1 MSVRYLSEL
10 EQMHCPSAERAVE
23 QVDRCLDEMLDEFDD
38 GNLLSEYVYRVSLSR
53 EECLELLSGNREILK
68 SPQLLGNW
76 LKERIWEY
84 PEEYIIKMSGAL
96 SKITEYMTTIPQERQ
111 FSLKDT
117 QAEQALKNI
126 FFQYDWIIRE
136 MMDELKRAHPDFH
149 PASEYALKYDLS
161 YDEAESLKI
170 YMWKNQSKTE
180 TEKKEFLAQWFSD
193 VKGEHLS
200 EAELS
205 DIIVSFGTAS
215 LPDYEE
221 TMRKVKAFRE

>member
-1 MSVRYLSEL
+1 
-10 EQMHCPSAERAVE
+10 MHCPSAERAVE

-38 GNLLSEYVYRVSLSR
+38 GSLLSEYVYRVSLSR

-136 MMDELKRAHPDFH
+136 MMDELKRVHPDFH

-170 YMWKNQSKTE
+170 YMWKNQSKVE

>member
-1 MSVRYLSEL
+1 
-10 EQMHCPSAERAVE
+10 MHCPSAERAVE

-38 GNLLSEYVYRVSLSR
+38 GSLLSEYVYRVSLSR

-96 SKITEYMTTIPQERQ
+96 SKIIEYMTTIPQERQ

-136 MMDELKRAHPDFH
+136 MMDELKRVHPDFH

-170 YMWKNQSKTE
+170 YMWKNQSKVE

>member
-1 MSVRYLSEL
+1 
-10 EQMHCPSAERAVE
+10 
-23 QVDRCLDEMLDEFDD
+23 
-38 GNLLSEYVYRVSLSR
+38 
-53 EECLELLSGNREILK
+53 
-68 SPQLLGNW
+68 
-76 LKERIWEY
+76 
-84 PEEYIIKMSGAL
+84 
-96 SKITEYMTTIPQERQ
+96 
-111 FSLKDT
+111 
-117 QAEQALKNI
+117 
-126 FFQYDWIIRE
+126 

-170 YMWKNQSKTE
+170 YMWKNQSKVE

-205 DIIVSFGTAS
+205 DIIVSFGNAS

>member
-1 MSVRYLSEL
+1 
-10 EQMHCPSAERAVE
+10 MHCPSAERAVE

-38 GNLLSEYVYRVSLSR
+38 GSLLSEYVYRVSLSR

-136 MMDELKRAHPDFH
+136 MMDELKRVHPDFH

-161 YDEAESLKI
+161 YDEVESLKI
-170 YMWKNQSKTE
+170 YMWKNQSKVE

>member
-1 MSVRYLSEL
+1 
-10 EQMHCPSAERAVE
+10 MHCPSAERAVE

-38 GNLLSEYVYRVSLSR
+38 GSLLSEYVYRVSLSR

-126 FFQYDWIIRE
+126 FFS
-136 MMDELKRAHPDFH
+136 M
-149 PASEYALKYDLS
+149 
-161 YDEAESLKI
+161 
-170 YMWKNQSKTE
+170 T
-180 TEKKEFLAQWFSD
+180 
-193 VKGEHLS
+193 G
-200 EAELS
+200 
-205 DIIVSFGTAS
+205 
-215 LPDYEE
+215 
-221 TMRKVKAFRE
+221 